1 MSDGPFSLDG
11 RVALVTGAGG
21 GLGEGICASLAAAG
35 AAIACVDRN
44 AEAAEAR
51 AEAVRAGGGRA
62 ITVVADV
69 ADSASVAAMVER
81 TVAELG
87 RLDVLVNN
95 AAIYPRRPWT
105 EITEEEWDAVLAVNL
120 KGYFLCARATFDHLA
135 SGGHGRIVNVASITA
150 FIGMTHL
157 LDYVSSKGAVISFTR
172 ALAREVGPEGVT
184 VNAISPGAFPT
195 DAEKIHPDPEAYD
208 QWILDQQSVKRRGR
222 PDDIG
227 NLVVYLASDAA
238 SFLTGQ
244 VIELDGGW
252 FMH

>member
-1 MSDGPFSLDG
+1 MSPGPFSLDG

-35 AAIACVDRN
+35 AAIACVDRD
-44 AEAAEAR
+44 ADRAEAR
-51 AEAVRAGGGRA
+51 AAAVRAAGGTA
-62 ITVVADV
+62 VALTADV
-69 ADSASVAAMVER
+69 ADAASVAASVAE

-105 EITEEEWDAVLAVNL
+105 EITEDEWDAVLAVNL
-120 KGYFLCARATFDHLA
+120 KGYFLCARAAFDHLRA
-135 SGGHGRIVNVASITA
+135 GGHGRIVNVASITA

-157 LDYVSSKGAVISFTR
+157 LDYVSSKGAVMSFTR

-184 VNAISPGAFPT
+184 GNAISPGAFPT
-195 DAEKIHPDPEAYD
+195 DAEKIHPNPEEYD
-208 QWILDQQSVKRRGR
+208 QWILDQQSLKRRGR

-227 NLVVYLASDAA
+227 NLVVFLASDAA

-244 VIELDGGW
+244 VVQLDGGW
-252 FMH
+252 YMH

>member
-1 MSDGPFSLDG
+1 VSDGPFSLDG

-51 AEAVRAGGGRA
+51 ATGVRAGGGTA

-69 ADSASVAAMVER
+69 ADSASVATMVEQ

-120 KGYFLCARATFDHLA
+120 KGYFLCARAAFDHLA
-135 SGGHGRIVNVASITA
+135 AGGHGRIVNVASITA

-172 ALAREVGPEGVT
+172 ALAREIGPEGVT

-195 DAEKIHPDPEAYD
+195 DAEKIHPNPAEYD
-208 QWILDQQSVKRRGR
+208 QWILDQQSVKRRGT